1 MSSCD
6 EHSTN
11 PSASDRSRY
20 SAFQNEL
27 IDGLP
32 SSISLALAVLLIA
45 VLVVL
50 PSIVLDGVVVSSIL
64 TPAGQI

>member
-1 MSSCD
+1 VSSCD
-6 EHSTN
+6 AHSTN
-11 PSASDRSRY
+11 LSASDRSRY

-27 IDGLP
+27 TDGLP
-32 SSISLALAVLLIA
+32 ISLALAVLLIA